1 MAKVTVEFKSNL
13 EEILPLIETATQ
25 KTLLEIGTAVQESA
39 RKNSP
44 VRTGALRDSWT
55 VEIETE
61 GKGGHVIIGVPL
73 DELDGNYAK
82 YVENGTTK
90 QKAQHMLRNAV
101 EETRNMFEGIARE
114 EFENA

>member
-1 MAKVTVEFKSNL
+1 MAGITVEFKSNL
-13 EEILPLIETATQ
+13 EEVLPLIKTATQ
-25 KTLLEIGTAVQESA
+25 KVLLEIGAAVQESA

-61 GKGGHVIIGVPL
+61 DKAGHVIIGVPVG
-73 DELDGNYAK
+73 ELEGDYAK
-82 YVENGTTK
+82 YVENGTSK
-90 QKAQHMLRNAV
+90 QKAKHMLRNAV
-101 EETRNMFEGIARE
+101 DENRDMFEGIARE